1 MIAVAL
7 HPLGYVLLPKAQE
20 VSPAACELGV
30 PFIIQLV
37 DHQDAILV
45 AQAQQVLAVRI
56 MGCTNMVEAK
66 ALHSEYLLLD
76 GTRIGCC
83 TKGSQGVM
91 IGITLEQHFLSVE
104 QESVL
109 GRQFY
114 GTHAE
119 VLTCF
124 VSHSSFLVV
133 ERHLGDIEI
142 RMVARPQLGP
152 LQRDGW
158 QFIFAVAPLGIER
171 HVGFLLRHYSACHV
185 EDFHLYRH

>member
-20 VSPAACELGV
+20 VSPSSGKLRV

-56 MGCTNMVEAK
+56 MGCTNMIEAK
-66 ALHSEYLLLD
+66 ALHGEQLLLD

-91 IGITLEQHFLSVE
+91 IGITLE
-104 QESVL
+104 
-109 GRQFY
+109 
-114 GTHAE
+114 
-119 VLTCF
+119 
-124 VSHSSFLVV
+124 
-133 ERHLGDIEI
+133 
-142 RMVARPQLGP
+142 
-152 LQRDGW
+152 
-158 QFIFAVAPLGIER
+158 
-171 HVGFLLRHYSACHV
+171 
-185 EDFHLYRH
+185 

>member
-20 VSPAACELGV
+20 VSSASGKLRV

-56 MGCTNMVEAK
+56 MRCTNMIEAK
-66 ALHSEYLLLD
+66 ALHGEYLLLD

-83 TKGSQGVM
+83 TKGVM

-133 ERHLGDIEI
+133 ERHLGSIEI
-142 RMVARPQLGP
+142 RTVARP
-152 LQRDGW
+152 
-158 QFIFAVAPLGIER
+158 
-171 HVGFLLRHYSACHV
+171 
-185 EDFHLYRH
+185 